1 MPTPSAATLPRRRFA
16 HFNQVAACLA
26 AVLATAPAL
35 ASDAWPSQPL
45 KMVVGF
51 APGGGNDILA
61 RILAKE
67 LQQQIGQPVVV
78 ENRAGAGG
86 LIASELVAKA
96 PKDGYTLL
104 LGSIGGNTIAP
115 VLAKKLTFD
124 PRTGLAP
131 ISLVAE
137 SGNALL
143 VNTQLPYQNVKDF
156 IDAARKQPGGIN
168 YASSGTGSTLH
179 LAGALFAQQ
188 AGIDIVHIPYKG
200 NSQAIT
206 DVAGGQVQA
215 IFSGIPPAIQSAR
228 TGQTRIL
235 AVTSQQRVKSLPDVP
250 TVAEAGLPGYAF
262 TSWYG
267 LFTTGGTSPA
277 VVERLARE
285 VRKAV
290 EKPSVQAQ
298 FAAQGVEPKTSD
310 PKSFTAQIDRELTR
324 WDRDIKAMKI
334 TLD

>member
-1 MPTPSAATLPRRRFA
+1 MTTHPTRRLFAARTTLALLAGAMGLASTAAT
-16 HFNQVAACLA
+16 AAE
-26 AVLATAPAL
+26 
-35 ASDAWPSQPL
+35 AWPTQPL
-45 KMVVGF
+45 KMIVGF

-67 LQQQIGQPVVV
+67 LQQSLGQTVVV

-86 LIASELVAKA
+86 LIAGEFVAKA
-96 PKDGYTLL
+96 PKNGHTLL

-115 VLAKKLTFD
+115 VLAKSLGFD
-124 PRTGLAP
+124 PRKDLAP

-143 VNTQLPYQNVKDF
+143 VNAKLPYKNVKAF
-156 IDAARKQPGGIN
+156 IEAARKEPGLIN

-188 AGIDIVHIPYKG
+188 ANVNIVHIPYKG
-200 NSQAIT
+200 NSQALT

-215 IFSGIPPAIQSAR
+215 IFSGIPPAIVSAK

-235 AVTSQQRVKSLPDVP
+235 AVTSKQRVKSLPDVP

-267 LFTTGGTSPA
+267 LFTTGGTDPA
-277 VVERLARE
+277 IVERLARE
-285 VRKAV
+285 VHKIIH
-290 EKPSVQAQ
+290 KPEVRAQ
-298 FAAQGVEPKTSD
+298 FEMQGVEPVTSE
-310 PKSFTAQIDRELTR
+310 PKAFAAQIDRELTR
-324 WDRDIKAMKI
+324 WGRDVKAMNI